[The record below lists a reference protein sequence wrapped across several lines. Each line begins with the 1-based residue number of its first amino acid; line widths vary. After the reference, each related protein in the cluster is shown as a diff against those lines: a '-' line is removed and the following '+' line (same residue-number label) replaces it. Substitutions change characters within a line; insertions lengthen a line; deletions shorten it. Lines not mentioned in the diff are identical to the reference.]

1 MGKLLWRSCSVEVII
16 LRWVTGRDSQQTW
29 HQGFRH
35 EPTKTQTMQRH
46 KTFPLHR
53 VFMDQHGDV
62 EGNYTLVSAQ
72 PLKGGGVGLLPTGRC
87 LFELFSA
94 NQPNHP
100 RFYLASQLNLNVR
113 AQPLPLLRIEP
124 AIIWPGGSP
133 PRDRPKCGFQGEA
146 CPRRDQFWSFSLQI
160 TFSWLALGE
169 LWVFHSNRL
178 F

>member
-87 LFELFSA
+87 VFQPFLQT
-94 NQPNHP
+94 NQ
-100 RFYLASQLNLNVR
+100 L
-113 AQPLPLLRIEP
+113 LPGSTLLP
-124 AIIWPGGSP
+124 S
-133 PRDRPKCGFQGEA
+133 
-146 CPRRDQFWSFSLQI
+146 
-160 TFSWLALGE
+160 
-169 LWVFHSNRL
+169 
-178 F
+178 

>member
-35 EPTKTQTMQRH
+35 EPTKTQAMQRH

-124 AIIWPGGSP
+124 AISWPGGSP

-169 LWVFHSNRL
+169 LLVFHCN
-178 F
+178 